1 MAVGI
6 ASTEI
11 IGPEFT
17 PQEPPEMPETNDPFI
32 LNPDGSVDLDLSG
45 KLDVKKRAKFDD
57 DVTIDGILLVQGV
70 DILQEIE
77 NLNAAIGTIQSD
89 ISGILLSIQS

>member
-1 MAVGI
+1 MTVSI

-17 PQEPPEMPETNDPFI
+17 PQEPPERPESNDPFFI
-32 LNPDGSVDLDLSG
+32 NGDGSIDLDISG
-45 KLDVKKRAKFDD
+45 KLDVTKSAKFDD
-57 DVTIDGILLVQGV
+57 NVTIDGTLIVQEV

-77 NLNAAIGTIQSD
+77 DLNASIGQLQGD
-89 ISGILLSIQS
+89 VQAILLSLQS

>member
-1 MAVGI
+1 MAVGT

-17 PQEPPEMPETNDPFI
+17 PQEPPVRPETNDPFT

-45 KLDVKKRAKFDD
+45 KLDVTKRAKFDD
-57 DVTIDGILLVQGV
+57 NVTIDGTLLVQEV

-77 NLNAAIGTIQSD
+77 NLNAAIGTIQSQVG
-89 ISGILLSIQS
+89 SILLSIQS

>member
-1 MAVGI
+1 MVVGI

-17 PQEPPEMPETNDPFI
+17 PQEPPEMPETNDPFVF
-32 LNPDGSVDLDLSG
+32 NEDGSVDLDLSG
-45 KLDVKKRAKFDD
+45 KLDVTKRAKFDD
-57 DVTIDGILLVQGV
+57 DVTIDGILTVQGV

-77 NLNAAIGTIQSD
+77 NLNAAIGGLQGEIAAILTSLQS
-89 ISGILLSIQS
+89 